1 MHIWFGWVLLVLVQ
15 MHTVGVGSLCRYIC
29 VFPMTLV
36 DWSLVVYQAREMLEM
51 FMMYMFPI

>member
-15 MHTVGVGSLCRYIC
+15 MHTVGVGSLWTYTC

-36 DWSLVVYQAREMLEM
+36 YWYLVVYQDREMLEM
-51 FMMYMFPI
+51 L